1 MSNLI
6 RGRQDFLFNALS
18 TKDFGMYYEGGV
30 ATGRPHLVI
39 KEPGIDIPAGTV
51 DVKVLEAVTG
61 TKKKVT
67 LAISWLWD
75 GSGTKVFEI
84 EVTRQPLYTGFG
96 NEQFPV
102 SHTYAFK
109 MPAFVTNTVG
119 TLHNTDKDTIINGL
133 IAAIAADVKLNANAV
148 NTGAV
153 VVGTRDTQTLVLE
166 AKEVGVDFTVRTFDN
181 FTQTLTTAFKK
192 NTLTYEEIARLFA
205 VKAENEGQIVKQ
217 PLAGTEY
224 VKIQL
229 TQKTPGYDNTSA
241 SAYNVREQVYNLY
254 IPKALID
261 DDIFTALAIPG
272 GSPLVVP
279 SMTDAAGSTNAS
291 LEDYLAIVAYPVRV
305 SSINGTLA
313 AKTLAATTG
322 TFDFRATLTIL
333 PAEANQGITY
343 TSSDATKATVNAD
356 GLVTGLVTGS
366 TNITAT
372 TVDGGKTFVCAVTVP

>member
-6 RGRQDFLFNALS
+6 RGRQDFLFNTLS

-61 TKKKVT
+61 TKQKKT
-67 LAISWLWD
+67 LSIAWLWD
-75 GSGTKVFEI
+75 GRGSKVFEI
-84 EVTRQPLYTGFG
+84 EITRQPLYSGFG
-96 NEQFPV
+96 HEQFPV
-102 SHTYAFK
+102 SKSYQYK
-109 MPAFVTNTVG
+109 IPAFVTSTTG
-119 TLHNTDKDTIINGL
+119 TLHNTDKETIVNGL
-133 IAAIAADVKLNANAV
+133 VAAINADVQLNRNAV
-148 NTGAV
+148 NTGAAV
-153 VVGTRDTQTLVLE
+153 VASRTGQTLVLE
-166 AKEVGVDFTVRTFDN
+166 AKEVGVEFTVRTFDD
-181 FTQTLTTAFKK
+181 FTQVENVAFKK

-205 VKAENEGQIVKQ
+205 IKAENEGQIVQQ
-217 PLAGTEY
+217 PLPSTEY

-229 TQKTPGYDNTSA
+229 IQKTNGYDNTSA
-241 SAYNVREQVYNLY
+241 SAYNVREQIYNLY

-261 DDIFTALAIPG
+261 DDIFTALAVPAG
-272 GSPLVVP
+272 DPLAVP
-279 SMTDAAGSTNAS
+279 SMTDAAGSTDAS
-291 LEDYLAIVAYPVRV
+291 LEDYLEIVKYPVRV
-305 SSINGTLA
+305 QSINGTLA
-313 AKTLAATTG
+313 AKTLASTTG

-356 GLVTGLVTGS
+356 GLVTGLATGS

-372 TVDGGKTFVCAVTVP
+372 TVDGAKTFVCAVTVP